1 METVEV
7 HRDVPVHSERL
18 VEVEVIVEKPIE
30 HTKVEIHEVHHD
42 VPVET
47 VRVERVEVEV
57 PIER

>member
-1 METVEV
+1 M
-7 HRDVPVHSERL
+7 
-18 VEVEVIVEKPIE
+18 EVEVIVEKPIE

-57 PIER
+57 PIERQIVQEVVKEIPIV